1 MNHMQMESIWFWIPS
16 VTKNI
21 WVQTKVVDENDY
33 QPEEFL
39 DELVEE
45 NHTLKISY
53 QGVIQAQIFIAQST
67 IEHRDLRTQIQ
78 IFWNLCNNLSFKED
92 SLYLFAKSLQAK

>member
-1 MNHMQMESIWFWIPS
+1 M
-16 VTKNI
+16 
-21 WVQTKVVDENDY
+21 VDENDY

-39 DELVEE
+39 DELVEV
-45 NHTLKISY
+45 KVSY

-78 IFWNLCNNLSFKED
+78 IF
-92 SLYLFAKSLQAK
+92 